1 MKKLLKVLVCVSLF
15 IFATTAVAD
24 MKKGQKVIIKMLK
37 KDCGF
42 NGADLAKKHTQANW
56 KMIYDQSNLPSE
68 IKTLCPNSK
77 PLKEKYYPHVYDF
90 LYNYALDSGNVP
102 AC

>member
-1 MKKLLKVLVCVSLF
+1 MTKLLKILLWVSLF
-15 IFATTAVAD
+15 LFATSAVAD
-24 MKKGQKVIIKMLK
+24 EKKGQKVIIKMLK

-42 NGADLAKKHTQANW
+42 NGAELAKKHTQKDW
-56 KMIYDQSNLPSE
+56 KMIYEQDSLPTE
-68 IKTLCPNSK
+68 IKKLCPNSK

-90 LYNYALDSGNVP
+90 LFNYALDSGNVP